1 MTEWDK
7 NMKTSV
13 LWRVTNQDQVYEM
26 ITDVDLHKWSCVL
39 FKSNGFKV
47 LCCRFNILFIM
58 TKQLY
63 WSFYN
68 VFHYAINRYVYMYL
82 SWLSTGDIT

>member
-39 FKSNGFKV
+39 FK
-47 LCCRFNILFIM
+47 I
-58 TKQLY
+58 
-63 WSFYN
+63 
-68 VFHYAINRYVYMYL
+68 
-82 SWLSTGDIT
+82 